1 MAGLLGY
8 LVPNIGTSTLLLFY
22 FYRKPVGGT
31 IFTVVFDQQVCNP
44 AAVTL
49 MEMLCYRERSMRQA

>member
-31 IFTVVFDQQVCNP
+31 IFTVVFDQQVCSCNP
-44 AAVTL
+44 NGNVVL
-49 MEMLCYRERSMRQA
+49 